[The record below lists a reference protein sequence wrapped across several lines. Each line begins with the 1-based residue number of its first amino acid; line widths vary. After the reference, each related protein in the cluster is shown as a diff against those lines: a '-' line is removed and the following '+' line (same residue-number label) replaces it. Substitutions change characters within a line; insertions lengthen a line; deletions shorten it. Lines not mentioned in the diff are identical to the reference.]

1 MINELLVL
9 GQIPGTNIQ
18 ITFNEFLILLD
29 VAVII
34 LLSRK
39 YLPQFSRIRRAYYL
53 VSLYIYYKRSQ
64 RIKLSI

>member
-18 ITFNEFLILLD
+18 ITFNEFLMILDL
-29 VAVII
+29 VVII
-34 LLSRK
+34 VLTHK
-39 YLPQFSRIRRAYYL
+39 HLPQFDRIRRAYYL
-53 VSLYIYYKRSQ
+53 VSLYIYFKRSQ